1 MPKLYFRYGTMG
13 SSKTANLIMTAVN
26 YQSLGRVVTVIKPS
40 IDTRSGDCVS
50 SRCGME
56 FPVDQVLRPE
66 ETIITKD
73 SSSAILVDEAQF
85 LSEKQVEQLR
95 TLSHE
100 LPVICYGLRTDY
112 RTRMFP
118 GSKRL
123 LELADSIEEV
133 KMLCG
138 QCERK
143 AIHNVKFR
151 LDGGVRRI
159 IHDGSSEPDVGGDDK
174 YIALCSLCYSKK
186 KLGPII

>member
-26 YQSLGRVVTVIKPS
+26 YQTLGRVVTVIKPS
-40 IDTRSGDCVS
+40 IDTRSSDCLS

-56 FPVDQVLRPE
+56 IPVDQVLGPD
-66 ETIITKD
+66 ETIVVK
-73 SSSAILVDEAQF
+73 SLSSAILVDEAQF
-85 LSEKQVEQLR
+85 LTESQVEQLR
-95 TLSHE
+95 TFSYD

-112 RTRMFP
+112 RTKMFP

-133 KMLCG
+133 KMLCAN
-138 QCERK
+138 CERK

-151 LDGGVRRI
+151 LDGDVRSI
-159 IHDGSSEPDVGGDDK
+159 IYDGSDDPDIGGDDK

-186 KLGPII
+186 